1 MRPGLCLISVD
12 AVQSLARS
20 GAYETAVVVPAVA
33 TATPWQRLCAAAR
46 SAWSAGMLRM
56 PGSGTTTRPRG

>member
-20 GAYETAVVVPAVA
+20 GAYETAVIHAVA